1 MKINREVIVNILKTI
16 GEGEILLRLGVH
28 KALPSILYA
37 FFLCMVSIFLSY
49 KVEQTMA
56 VREKNKAKIETLKIY
71 CAQKTCDIVS
81 LDRISL
87 VENMLKDLGSDLEQ
101 PQRPATII
109 NR

>member
-1 MKINREVIVNILKTI
+1 MKVRRSTIVNILKTI
-16 GEGEILLRLGVH
+16 GEGEILLKLGVH

-37 FFLCMVSIFLSY
+37 FFLCMLSIFLSY

-56 VREKNKAKIETLKIY
+56 VREKNKRKIETLKIY
-71 CAQKTCDIVS
+71 CAQKTCDFVS

-87 VENMLKDLGSDLEQ
+87 VENMLENLGSDLEQ
-101 PQRPATII
+101 PQRPAKRI